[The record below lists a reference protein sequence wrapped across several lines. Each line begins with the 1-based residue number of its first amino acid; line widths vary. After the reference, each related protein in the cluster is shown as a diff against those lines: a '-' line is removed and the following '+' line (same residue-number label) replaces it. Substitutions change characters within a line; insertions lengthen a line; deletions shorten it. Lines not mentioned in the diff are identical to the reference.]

1 MKDIIKKTLIWL
13 AAIVVFLG
21 ILMFIADVFI
31 MPAYVASPEVKVPE
45 VVGLAQDKAVEI
57 LKENKLMPIIQGIRY
72 DNKIPKDHIIFQ
84 KPEGGSTV
92 KENRR
97 IFLHVSGGNPTS
109 KMPDFINRTVRD
121 AKIAIERMGFVLSD
135 VEEVESE
142 LPANTIIEQIP
153 NPGTNLT
160 RGSKIKLKVSIGPS
174 KGKVRVPDLVGM
186 SYKEAVSTL
195 QMNSLAVG
203 TINYEKT
210 NNLLPNT
217 VISQFPS
224 KNTLINVGET
234 VDLFITKNQN

>member
-1 MKDIIKKTLIWL
+1 MKEIIKKILIWFAVL
-13 AAIVVFLG
+13 AVFFG
-21 ILMFIADVFI
+21 ILMYVADVFI
-31 MPAYVASPEVKVPE
+31 MPAYVSSPEVKVPK
-45 VVGLAQDKAVEI
+45 VVGLTQDKAVEI
-57 LKENKLMPIIQGIRY
+57 LKENKLTPVIQGTRY
-72 DNKIPKDHIIFQ
+72 NEKIPKDHIIFQ
-84 KPEGGSTV
+84 KPEGGTTV

-97 IFLHVSGGNPTS
+97 IFLHISGGNPTS

-121 AKIAIERMGFVLSD
+121 AKIAIDRMGFVLSD
-135 VEEVESE
+135 VEKVESE

-186 SYKEAVSTL
+186 SYKEALSTL
-195 QMNSLAVG
+195 QTNSLAVG
-203 TINYEKT
+203 TINYENS

-224 KNTLINVGET
+224 KNTLLNVGET
-234 VDLFITKNQN
+234 VDLFITKNQD